1 MAGILSHEF
10 KQKKTSIQGEIFQK
24 ILKKDYN
31 SAESRNQKEHY
42 NKNYFNG

>member
-10 KQKKTSIQGEIFQK
+10 KRTSTSIQGEIFKK

-31 SAESRNQKEHY
+31 SAVSRNQKE
-42 NKNYFNG
+42 NI